1 MARTCPRGI
10 VDSDFWD
17 NCLGNI
23 FFQHTVILCF
33 TSFAIIALDRAG
45 FAHAAAGYSTREP
58 VSKIFNAVGISFS
71 LSSLI
76 PGAHL
81 GIRLSA
87 RRGQGLY
94 ITTLMTINAG
104 PTRLASG

>member
-1 MARTCPRGI
+1 
-10 VDSDFWD
+10 
-17 NCLGNI
+17 
-23 FFQHTVILCF
+23 
-33 TSFAIIALDRAG
+33 
-45 FAHAAAGYSTREP
+45 
-58 VSKIFNAVGISFS
+58 VGINFS